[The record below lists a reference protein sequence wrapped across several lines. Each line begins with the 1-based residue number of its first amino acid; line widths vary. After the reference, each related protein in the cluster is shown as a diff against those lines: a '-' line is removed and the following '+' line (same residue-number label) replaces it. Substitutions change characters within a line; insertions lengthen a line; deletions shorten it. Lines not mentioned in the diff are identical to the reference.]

1 MTTKLIRRCAT
12 ARFETR
18 SDPSVGENSL
28 AWINRLIPAGEPAV
42 TPDDVHIRH
51 ALICN
56 DQVDHYS
63 TRFTLEALQEIVTL
77 INENPNGVNLM
88 RNHDEWS
95 LEALPVGRL
104 YYAEL
109 VLIGTV
115 THVRAYFY
123 WAKGT
128 SDGDDMARQFALGIW
143 REVSVSWWMK
153 SFTNSIDGKPMSE
166 SPYYAG
172 QEMPDG
178 TVIIGI
184 MSQIV
189 EVNELSIVSRG
200 GQKDTSVGPARSN
213 REASEMDTVEGLIAG
228 ARSRAQRSAAQSSTP
243 DYWRDRRASDAKSAS
258 GNAPAWFTN
267 ASGSG

>member
-1 MTTKLIRRCAT
+1 MKLIERRST

-18 SDPSVGENSL
+18 SDATVGENSL

-56 DQVDHYS
+56 DQIDHYH
-63 TRFTLEALQEIVTL
+63 TRFTLAALQEIVAL
-77 INENPNGVNLM
+77 INENPNGINLM

-109 VLIGTV
+109 VNIAGV
-115 THVRAYFY
+115 NWVRAYFY
-123 WAKGT
+123 WAKGM

-143 REVSVSWWMK
+143 REVSISWWMK

-184 MSQIV
+184 MGDVV
-189 EVNELSIVSRG
+189 EVNEVSIVARG
-200 GQKDTSVGPARSN
+200 GQKDTSIGPARGK
-213 REASEMDTVEGLIAG
+213 REEVDSVEGLIAG
-228 ARSRAQRSAAQSSTP
+228 ARARSAAAARTT
-243 DYWRDRRASDAKSAS
+243 ASDVAR
-258 GNAPAWFTN
+258 PWFTN